1 MQPTNATE
9 SNPSTSAIASGT
21 VASRARLVAKSEP
34 HSNRLVLAAI
44 HLGQAVLLLRREA
57 SDQIARCHAVRLRA
71 IAQALDGVIQPLEF
85 FATSLKEAKK

>member
-1 MQPTNATE
+1 MHTTNVPD
-9 SNPSTSAIASGT
+9 SNPPATVIASNT